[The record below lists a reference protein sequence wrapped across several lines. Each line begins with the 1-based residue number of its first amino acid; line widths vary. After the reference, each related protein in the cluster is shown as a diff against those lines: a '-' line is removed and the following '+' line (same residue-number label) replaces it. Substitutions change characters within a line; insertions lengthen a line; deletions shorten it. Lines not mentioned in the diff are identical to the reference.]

1 MYRGNDEVE
10 AEGNIDG
17 HPIDNV
23 VYKNDIYSERDEV
36 WKMEQS
42 DNNNFYSNIFNSGT
56 FARFEESTENKVHKN
71 TFPEGFYFDYDDAT
85 CFRAVQEPV
94 CA

>member
-1 MYRGNDEVE
+1 MEPADRGNDEVE
-10 AEGNIDG
+10 AEGNVDG

-42 DNNNFYSNIFNSGT
+42 DFNNYYVS
-56 FARFEESTENKVHKN
+56 
-71 TFPEGFYFDYDDAT
+71 
-85 CFRAVQEPV
+85 C
-94 CA
+94 